1 MFFPGQHFSHPDIL
15 RTEFNGMKRKFGG
28 RHNSCPNSTTYRYY
42 AQKLAAKLA
51 ERYNL
56 EADAIR
62 KITPDIPITTNLMG
76 FYKPLDY
83 QKWAKSMDFISW
95 DNYPAPDDSPAH
107 IAMNHDLMRGIKD
120 QNSFV
125 LMEQTPS
132 VTNWLPYN
140 KLKRPGEMRR
150 LSYQAAAHGADAIQF
165 FQIRRTVGAC
175 EKSHGAFIDHAG
187 RDDTR
192 VFRELKELGSEL
204 ESLGDVFLEGRTPA
218 EVAIVVDWDNWWAL
232 ENSAG
237 PSIHMKYLDAL
248 RDYYSAAFGQNV
260 PVDLVGVEDSIDKYK
275 VVIAPL
281 LYMTKG
287 DYDEKIREYVQ
298 NGGTFITTYF
308 SGIVD
313 EHDLVILGGYPGK
326 LRDIL
331 GIWVEENDA
340 LPEGEKKFIPV
351 WGTYISSTD
360 VMRSDAFRR
369 SRRDQQLQRRLLCK
383 YPSDHKEFF
392 WKRKCILC
400 WNKIQ

>member
-218 EVAIVVDWDNWWAL
+218 EVAIVVDWDN
-232 ENSAG
+232 
-237 PSIHMKYLDAL
+237 
-248 RDYYSAAFGQNV
+248 
-260 PVDLVGVEDSIDKYK
+260 
-275 VVIAPL
+275 
-281 LYMTKG
+281 
-287 DYDEKIREYVQ
+287 
-298 NGGTFITTYF
+298 
-308 SGIVD
+308 
-313 EHDLVILGGYPGK
+313 
-326 LRDIL
+326 
-331 GIWVEENDA
+331 
-340 LPEGEKKFIPV
+340 
-351 WGTYISSTD
+351 
-360 VMRSDAFRR
+360 
-369 SRRDQQLQRRLLCK
+369 
-383 YPSDHKEFF
+383 
-392 WKRKCILC
+392 
-400 WNKIQ
+400 

>member
-95 DNYPAPDDSPAH
+95 VDYDVYEYLEWRDKNMEAIRNKDTVTLRQLLYSDDMYG
-107 IAMNHDLMRGIKD
+107 IVDHDLMRGIKD

-218 EVAIVVDWDNWWAL
+218 EVAIVVDWDNWWAAEL
-232 ENSAG
+232 SAG
-237 PSIHMKYLDAL
+237 PS
-248 RDYYSAAFGQNV
+248 
-260 PVDLVGVEDSIDKYK
+260 
-275 VVIAPL
+275 
-281 LYMTKG
+281 
-287 DYDEKIREYVQ
+287 
-298 NGGTFITTYF
+298 
-308 SGIVD
+308 
-313 EHDLVILGGYPGK
+313 K
-326 LRDIL
+326 LI
-331 GIWVEENDA
+331 NY
-340 LPEGEKKFIPV
+340 
-351 WGTYISSTD
+351 TISRCSE
-360 VMRSDAFRR
+360 RL
-369 SRRDQQLQRRLLCK
+369 LQRSLWTKRASRSCWCRRFHRQIQSCDRTASLYDKRRL
-383 YPSDHKEFF
+383 
-392 WKRKCILC
+392 
-400 WNKIQ
+400 